1 MKNIKLTPA
10 QQKVMDRAYK
20 DIDDARNNDFYGWY
34 NLAYNC
40 DHTKEVIDEHIEN
53 FEKRFPGLK
62 NYHHETYEETKNG
75 RVLTHCNTKTLRKV
89 EEMGLIKIIE
99 DSTGTQFG
107 LDVVQVLNY

>member
-20 DIDDARNNDFYGWY
+20 DIDDARNNDFYGWFNIGY
-34 NLAYNC
+34 NNTL
-40 DHTKEVIDEHIEN
+40 TKEEIDERVERWN
-53 FEKRFPGLK
+53 NRYND
-62 NYHHETYEETKNG
+62 NYHHETYENRKKG
-75 RVLTHCNTKTLRKV
+75 IVLTHCNTKTLRKL

>member
-1 MKNIKLTPA
+1 MTNVKLTPA

-20 DIDDARNNDFYGWY
+20 DIDEARNNDFYGWF
-34 NLAYNC
+34 NIAYNC
-40 DHTKEVIDEHIEN
+40 DLTKEEIDERVERWYNRYHEN
-53 FEKRFPGLK
+53 YYHEK
-62 NYHHETYEETKNG
+62 YEETKNG
-75 RVLTHCNTKTLRKV
+75 MVLTHCNTKTLRKL

>member
-20 DIDDARNNDFYGWY
+20 DIDEARNNDFYGWFKI
-34 NLAYNC
+34 AYKCNE
-40 DHTKEVIDEHIEN
+40 TKEEIDERVERWYNRYHEN
-53 FEKRFPGLK
+53 YYHENYEK
-62 NYHHETYEETKNG
+62 TKNG
-75 RVLTHCNTKTLRKV
+75 MVLTHCNTKTLRKL

-99 DSTGTQFG
+99 DSTGTKFG

>member
-20 DIDDARNNDFYGWY
+20 DIDEARNNDFYGWF
-34 NLAYNC
+34 NIAYNC
-40 DHTKEVIDEHIEN
+40 NATKEEIDERVELWYNRYHEYYYH
-53 FEKRFPGLK
+53 EK
-62 NYHHETYEETKNG
+62 YEETKNG
-75 RVLTHCNTKTLRKV
+75 MVLTHCNTKTLRKL

-99 DSTGTQFG
+99 DSTGTLFG